1 MHTELS
7 FAFTGLEAFLLLAVP
22 AVLALL
28 LRQLSRSAPPAVILP
43 GRPFGIG
50 GLLFWLLYGLS
61 LEAVVRLFAFGRA
74 SGEVA
79 RVISMNADFWLPA
92 METLIPLAVASA
104 ALLTAI
110 LLLTFGRSRASLWT
124 AVLCIWVAGPGY
136 DALNAVILGIP
147 FDPDRGFAGVS
158 FFTIVATLYLLFS
171 VRAGGT
177 YGTGAARRLEA
188 LASAEKNRYRIED

>member
-1 MHTELS
+1 
-7 FAFTGLEAFLLLAVP
+7 
-22 AVLALL
+22 
-28 LRQLSRSAPPAVILP
+28 
-43 GRPFGIG
+43 
-50 GLLFWLLYGLS
+50 
-61 LEAVVRLFAFGRA
+61 
-74 SGEVA
+74 
-79 RVISMNADFWLPA
+79 MNADFWLPA
-92 METLIPLAVASA
+92 VETLIPLAVASA

-171 VRAGGT
+171 VRAGVT

-188 LASAEKNRYRIED
+188 RASAEKNRYRIED